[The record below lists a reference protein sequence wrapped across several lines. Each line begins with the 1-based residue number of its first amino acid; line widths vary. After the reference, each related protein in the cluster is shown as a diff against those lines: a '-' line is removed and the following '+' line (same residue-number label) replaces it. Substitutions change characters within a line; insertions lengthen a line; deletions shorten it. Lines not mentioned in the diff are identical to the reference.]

1 MPTAPVASGEIQ
13 YELHGEGT
21 PLLLVAGLGG
31 VAAYWQPQLEAYA
44 RHYRVLTYDHR
55 GCGRS
60 ARSKGL
66 YTVDE
71 MTGDLL
77 SLMDHLEIEKA
88 HLLGH
93 STGGAIGQTL
103 AVTHPERLL
112 SLTLYSSWTRT
123 DAFMRRSMETR
134 KTLLETAGVDAYIK
148 ATPLFLYPDWW
159 INGSPEKLA
168 ALDAATRAS
177 FPPVEIAA
185 KRCQAVIDFDRVEE
199 LNRITAP
206 THVLCAKDD
215 FLTPFYF
222 SEELARRIPGARL
235 TALARGGH
243 AASQIE
249 QEAFDRAVLDF
260 LASVE
265 KA

>member
-1 MPTAPVASGEIQ
+1 MPTAPVASGDIQ

-44 RHYRVLTYDHR
+44 RYYRAVTYDHR

-60 ARSKGL
+60 TRSKGL

-112 SLTLYSSWTRT
+112 SLALYSSWTRT
-123 DAFMRRSMETR
+123 YAFMRRS
-134 KTLLETAGVDAYIK
+134 
-148 ATPLFLYPDWW
+148 
-159 INGSPEKLA
+159 
-168 ALDAATRAS
+168 
-177 FPPVEIAA
+177 
-185 KRCQAVIDFDRVEE
+185 
-199 LNRITAP
+199 
-206 THVLCAKDD
+206 DD

-235 TALARGGH
+235 TALARGGD

>member
-31 VAAYWQPQLEAYA
+31 VGAYWRAQMEAYA
-44 RHYRVLTYDHR
+44 RHYRVVTYDHR

-60 ARSKGL
+60 TRSKGL

-71 MTGDLL
+71 MAGDLL

-103 AVTHPERLL
+103 AVTHPERLH
-112 SLTLYSSWTRT
+112 SLTLSSSWTRV

-134 KTLLETAGVDAYIK
+134 KTLLESAGVDAYIK

-159 INGSPEKLA
+159 INGFPERLA

-177 FPPVEIAA
+177 FPPIEIAA

-206 THVLCAKDD
+206 THVICAKDD

-235 TALARGGH
+235 TALGRGGH
-243 AASQIE
+243 VASQIE

>member
-1 MPTAPVASGEIQ
+1 MPTAPLAWGEIQ
-13 YELHGEGT
+13 YELRGEGT

-31 VAAYWQPQLEAYA
+31 VGAYWQPQLEAYA
-44 RHYRVLTYDHR
+44 RHYRVVTYDHR

-60 ARSKGL
+60 TRSEGA

-71 MTGDLL
+71 MTSDLL
-77 SLMDHLEIEKA
+77 SLMDHLGIEKA

-112 SLTLYSSWTRT
+112 TLYSSWTRV

-177 FPPVEIAA
+177 FPPIEIAA
-185 KRCQAVIDFDRVEE
+185 RRCQAVIDFDRVEE

-206 THVLCAKDD
+206 THVVCAKDD

-222 SEELARRIPGARL
+222 SEELARRIGGARL

-243 AASQIE
+243 AASQVE
-249 QEAFDRAVLDF
+249 REAFDRVVLDF